1 MITDRPY
8 ADRLDTA
15 AALDELHHAAGTHF
29 DPQVVAALRQ
39 AVLQPTAGRQQDTE
53 HRTT

>member
-1 MITDRPY
+1 MTSDRPH

-15 AALDELHHAAGTHF
+15 AALDELDRAAGTHF

-39 AVLQPTAGRQQDTE
+39 TLLQPAATGQHDT
-53 HRTT
+53 T